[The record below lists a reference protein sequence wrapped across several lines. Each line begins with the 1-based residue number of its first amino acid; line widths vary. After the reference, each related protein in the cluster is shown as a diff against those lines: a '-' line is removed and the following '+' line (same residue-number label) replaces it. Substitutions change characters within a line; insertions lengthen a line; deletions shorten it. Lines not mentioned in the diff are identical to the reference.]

1 MIKARWVAA
10 RPLFGSGLN
19 MKTTIE
25 HRTAIIID
33 HQDELERR
41 TVRKLLIYL
50 VSFLGICYVTNLLD
64 RFNLGYASLEMN
76 KDLSLSPSQ
85 FGFAAGIFFVGYL
98 CAELPSNMMLMR
110 YGARVWLAR
119 IMVTW
124 GIASSLTA
132 FVHDA
137 QSFYIIRFILGVA
150 EAGFLPGVMLF
161 LAVWV
166 PAKHR
171 SKAILLFFS
180 LGQLAAL
187 LGPIFSAWILSG
199 TGGLGFKNWQ
209 LMFVLEAIPTVILGV
224 VLFFRLP
231 DSPKQAK
238 WLAPDERQWLIEA
251 LEKDS
256 AGKCCAKEGSVF
268 DGLRSLRVWA
278 LFLAKFANG
287 LASFS
292 VALWFPQIV
301 RHSSELGILQTG
313 LVVALPSI
321 LTIPLMWIVG
331 NYSDRSGNRIVH
343 AAVAL
348 FICATCSVLAALTG
362 ETLTSIAFVGVAS
375 ISAVVA
381 TGITWAIAPSVVSG
395 RAAAA
400 GFAIINAGGILA
412 GFAGG
417 YVIGL
422 LREWHGNFNSGF
434 FFVAAVCL
442 IGAFAVLSL
451 HFTGSKQMARV
462 AH

>member
-1 MIKARWVAA
+1 
-10 RPLFGSGLN
+10 

-25 HRTAIIID
+25 HRTATTTT
-33 HQDELERR
+33 QSDELERR

-98 CAELPSNMMLMR
+98 CAELPSNMMLLK

-137 QSFYIIRFILGVA
+137 HSFYIIRFILGVA

-180 LGQLAAL
+180 LGQFAAL
-187 LGPIFSAWILSG
+187 LGPIISAWILSG
-199 TGGLGFKNWQ
+199 AGGLGLKNWQ

-224 VLFFRLP
+224 VLFFKLP

-238 WLAPDERQWLIEA
+238 WLAPDERQWLIDKLAEDA
-251 LEKDS
+251 AEKTTH
-256 AGKCCAKEGSVF
+256 KEGSVL
-268 DGLRSLRVWA
+268 DGLRSWRVWA

-287 LASFS
+287 LAIFS
-292 VALWFPQIV
+292 VALWYPQIV

-313 LVVALPSI
+313 LVVALPSL

-331 NYSDRSGNRIVH
+331 NYSDRSGNRTVH

-348 FICATCSVLAALTG
+348 TICATCSVLAAITG
-362 ETLTSIAFVGVAS
+362 GTLVSVAFVGVAS

-381 TGITWAIAPSVVSG
+381 TGITWAIAPSVISG
-395 RAAAA
+395 RAAAG

-417 YVIGL
+417 YVIGV
-422 LREWHGNFNSGF
+422 LREMHGNFESGF
-434 FFVAAVCL
+434 FFVAAVCV

-451 HFTGSKQMARV
+451 HFSANKALPHAAR
-462 AH
+462 

>member
-1 MIKARWVAA
+1 
-10 RPLFGSGLN
+10 

-25 HRTAIIID
+25 HQAAMVIEQT
-33 HQDELERR
+33 DELERR
-41 TVRKLLIYL
+41 TIRKLLIYL

-98 CAELPSNMMLMR
+98 CAELPSNIMLLKL
-110 YGARVWLAR
+110 GARVWLAR

-161 LAVWV
+161 LALWV

-180 LGQLAAL
+180 LGQFAAL
-187 LGPIFSAWILSG
+187 LGPIVSSWILSG
-199 TGGLGFKNWQ
+199 SGGFGLKNWQ

-224 VLFFRLP
+224 VLYFRLP
-231 DSPKQAK
+231 DTPKEAA
-238 WLAPDERQWLIEA
+238 WLAPDERQWLTKQLAEDAAKKIA
-251 LEKDS
+251 HKD
-256 AGKCCAKEGSVF
+256 GSVL
-268 DGLRSLRVWA
+268 DGLRNLRVWA

-287 LASFS
+287 LAIFS
-292 VALWFPQIV
+292 VALWYPQIV
-301 RHSSELGILQTG
+301 RHASEFGILQTG
-313 LVVALPSI
+313 LVVALPSM

-331 NYSDRSGNRIVH
+331 NYSDRSGNRTVH
-343 AAVAL
+343 AAIAL
-348 FICATCSVLAALTG
+348 TICASCSVLAALTG
-362 ETLTSIAFVGVAS
+362 GTLMSVAFVGMAS

-381 TGITWAIAPSVVSG
+381 TGISWAIAPSVISG
-395 RAAAA
+395 RAAAS

-422 LREWHGNFNSGF
+422 LRELHGNFESGF
-434 FFVAAVCL
+434 YFVAAVCVV
-442 IGAFAVLSL
+442 GALAVLSL
-451 HFTGSKQMARV
+451 RFSSTKATAAAG
-462 AH
+462 